1 MSFSIEGLVDN
12 CIATLDNELISVYT
26 NFEGPQKNMNII
38 HSLCQLKTDNPQ
50 FYNYLVLNLKICKNL
65 GINLETI
72 SSAEKIIGKDTNNS
86 ISLEKLLTLATKGS
100 YPTIIMNKRDKDLIK
115 KIHELYEKVNEIQ
128 NNNV

>member
-1 MSFSIEGLVDN
+1 MSFSIEGLGDD
-12 CIATLDNELISVYT
+12 CIAALNNELISVYT

-38 HSLCQLKTDNPQ
+38 HSLCQLKTDNPP
-50 FYNYLVLNLKICKNL
+50 FYEYLVLNLKICENL

-86 ISLEKLLTLATKGS
+86 ISLEKLLTLAAKGS
-100 YPTIIMNKRDKDLIK
+100 KPTIIRDKNLIK
-115 KIHELYEKVNEIQ
+115 EIHELYEKVNENQ